1 MKDLTFQLVV
11 LRVRR
16 KSPVG
21 EQVCEADPRILRF
34 VHHVVSNSL
43 HQPVHKF
50 QAGCAQNL
58 DDLVPLVDV
67 CGARL
72 LRKTSGMSGRVSQNN
87 RIRGGTQLEDT
98 DSINKFRV
106 D

>member
-1 MKDLTFQLVV
+1 M

-16 KSPVG
+16 ESPVG
-21 EQVCEADPRILRF
+21 EKVCEADPRILRF
-34 VHHVVSNSL
+34 VHHVVPNGL
-43 HQPVHKF
+43 HQSVHKF

-67 CGARL
+67 CGAPVVME
-72 LRKTSGMSGRVSQNN
+72 KPAAFWTCQPEQQNQ
-87 RIRGGTQLEDT
+87 RGTQLEDA
-98 DSINKFRV
+98 DSLNKFRV